1 MWPQRQLKLIETT
14 LAGEK
19 YGFAER
25 FISFILLNEKKNS
38 LQHIN
43 YLTVNKSLK

>member
-25 FISFILLNEKKNS
+25 FISFILLNEKKTLYN
-38 LQHIN
+38 I
-43 YLTVNKSLK
+43 LTI